1 MFNVVLFNPQI
12 PPNTGNI
19 GRLCVNA
26 GAKLH
31 IVKPIGFDISEKAV
45 KRAGLDYWDK
55 LDLTIWEST
64 EEFLKNVD
72 TSRCF
77 FATTK
82 TKTPYFQKE
91 FKKGDYL
98 IFGSETK
105 GIDENILNKYLK
117 ENKLK
122 YHLLG
127 RGYTW
132 LDMGAY
138 DNLIEAG
145 AICQRNMFYETK
157 FAIKCKDYVQGSDG
171 VML

>member
-1 MFNVVLFNPQI
+1 MFNIVLFNPQI

-55 LDLTIWEST
+55 LDLTVWEST
-64 EEFLKNVD
+64 DEFLNSVD
-72 TSRCF
+72 TTRCF

-82 TKTPYFQKE
+82 TDRPYFEVK
-91 FKKGDYL
+91 FKPGDYI

-105 GIDENILNKYLK
+105 GIDENILNSYKNQCITIPMTK
-117 ENKLK
+117 E
-122 YHLLG
+122 G
-127 RGYTW
+127 RS
-132 LDMGAY
+132 L
-138 DNLIEAG
+138 NLAVSTGIILYEA
-145 AICQRNMFYETK
+145 IRQNFK
-157 FAIKCKDYVQGSDG
+157 GSI
-171 VML
+171 

>member
-1 MFNVVLFNPQI
+1 MFNIVLFNPQI

-45 KRAGLDYWDK
+45 KRAGLDYWNK
-55 LDLTIWEST
+55 LDLKVWENIK
-64 EEFLKNVD
+64 EFLESVD

-82 TKTPYFQKE
+82 TDKPYFNVQYKP
-91 FKKGDYL
+91 GDYI

-105 GIDENILNKYLK
+105 GIDETILNRFKNQCVTIPITD
-117 ENKLK
+117 E
-122 YHLLG
+122 G
-127 RGYTW
+127 RS
-132 LDMGAY
+132 L
-138 DNLIEAG
+138 NLAVSAGIILYEA
-145 AICQRNMFYETK
+145 IRQNFK
-157 FAIKCKDYVQGSDG
+157 GS
-171 VML
+171 

>member
-1 MFNVVLFNPQI
+1 MFNIVLFNPQI

-45 KRAGLDYWDK
+45 KRAGLDYWDR
-55 LDLTIWEST
+55 LDLKIWENT
-64 EEFLKNVD
+64 QEFLESMD

-82 TKTPYFQKE
+82 TDKPYFNVQYKP
-91 FKKGDYL
+91 GDYI

-105 GIDENILNKYLK
+105 GIDETILNRFKNQCVTIPITD
-117 ENKLK
+117 E
-122 YHLLG
+122 G
-127 RGYTW
+127 RS
-132 LDMGAY
+132 L
-138 DNLIEAG
+138 NLAVSAGIILYEA
-145 AICQRNMFYETK
+145 IRQNFK
-157 FAIKCKDYVQGSDG
+157 GS
-171 VML
+171 

>member
-31 IVKPIGFDISEKAV
+31 IVKPIGFDINEKAV

-64 EEFLKNVD
+64 EEFLKNID

-105 GIDENILNKYLK
+105 GIDENILNKYK
-117 ENKLK
+117 N
-122 YHLLG
+122 
-127 RGYTW
+127 
-132 LDMGAY
+132 
-138 DNLIEAG
+138 NLITIPMTKNGRSLNLAVSVGIVLYEA
-145 AICQRNMFYETK
+145 IRQNFDS
-157 FAIKCKDYVQGSDG
+157 FDFNQ
-171 VML
+171 

>member
-26 GAKLH
+26 GARLH

-64 EEFLKNVD
+64 EEFLKNTD

-82 TKTPYFQKE
+82 TDKPYFEAE
-91 FKKGDYL
+91 FKPGDYI

-105 GIDENILNKYLK
+105 GIDENIL
-117 ENKLK
+117 
-122 YHLLG
+122 
-127 RGYTW
+127 RQF
-132 LDMGAY
+132 Y
-138 DNLIEAG
+138 DNCITIPMTKEGRSLNLAVSCGIILYEA
-145 AICQRNMFYETK
+145 IRQNFK
-157 FAIKCKDYVQGSDG
+157 GS
-171 VML
+171 L

>member
-1 MFNVVLFNPQI
+1 VFNVVLFNPQI

-31 IVKPIGFDISEKAV
+31 IVKPIGFDINEKAV

-91 FKKGDYL
+91 FKQGDYL

-105 GIDENILNKYLK
+105 GIDENILNKYK
-117 ENKLK
+117 N
-122 YHLLG
+122 
-127 RGYTW
+127 
-132 LDMGAY
+132 
-138 DNLIEAG
+138 NLITIPMTKNGRSLNLAVSVGIVLYEA
-145 AICQRNMFYETK
+145 IRQNFDS
-157 FAIKCKDYVQGSDG
+157 FDFNQ
-171 VML
+171 

>member
-55 LDLTIWEST
+55 LDLTIWESI
-64 EEFLKNVD
+64 EEFLKNID

-105 GIDENILNKYLK
+105 GIDENILNKYK
-117 ENKLK
+117 N
-122 YHLLG
+122 
-127 RGYTW
+127 
-132 LDMGAY
+132 
-138 DNLIEAG
+138 NLITIPMTKNGRSLNLAVSVGIVLYEA
-145 AICQRNMFYETK
+145 IRQNFDS
-157 FAIKCKDYVQGSDG
+157 FDFNQ
-171 VML
+171 

>member
-1 MFNVVLFNPQI
+1 MFNIVLINPQI

-55 LDLTIWEST
+55 LDLTLYENI
-64 EEFLKNVD
+64 EEFFESVD

-82 TKTPYFQKE
+82 TNTPYFKKNY
-91 FKKGDYL
+91 KKGDYL

-105 GIDENILNKYLK
+105 GIDEKILEKYQQNCITIPMTK
-117 ENKLK
+117 E
-122 YHLLG
+122 G
-127 RGYTW
+127 RSLNLAVSCGIVLYE
-132 LDMGAY
+132 AIRQNF
-138 DNLIEAG
+138 DNLIDVY
-145 AICQRNMFYETK
+145 Q
-157 FAIKCKDYVQGSDG
+157 
-171 VML
+171 

>member
-1 MFNVVLFNPQI
+1 MFNIVLFNPQI

-45 KRAGLDYWDK
+45 KRAGLDYWNK
-55 LDLTIWEST
+55 LDLKVWENIQ
-64 EEFLKNVD
+64 EFLESVD

-82 TKTPYFQKE
+82 TDKPYFNVQYKP
-91 FKKGDYL
+91 GDYI

-105 GIDENILNKYLK
+105 GIDETILNRFKNQCVTIPITD
-117 ENKLK
+117 E
-122 YHLLG
+122 G
-127 RGYTW
+127 RS
-132 LDMGAY
+132 L
-138 DNLIEAG
+138 NLAVSAGIILYEA
-145 AICQRNMFYETK
+145 IRQNFK
-157 FAIKCKDYVQGSDG
+157 GS
-171 VML
+171 